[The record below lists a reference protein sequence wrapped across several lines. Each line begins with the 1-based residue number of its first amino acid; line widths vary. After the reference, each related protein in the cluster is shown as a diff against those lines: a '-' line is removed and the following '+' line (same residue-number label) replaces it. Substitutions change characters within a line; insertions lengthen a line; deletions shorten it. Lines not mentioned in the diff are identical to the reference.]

1 MENLKKMTYDLSTED
16 PRFTAALDM
25 IGRTGARSFQIRF
38 QDDEEPTV
46 WIAVAQYGVNKYD
59 VPIPKGGKDVY
70 KVAAALH
77 PVVAVLNLLDA
88 TIDGGQCTHCK
99 RPAGVTLEIE
109 PMPLQGQICWYQFDP
124 ELKTFRRGCE

>member
-1 MENLKKMTYDLSTED
+1 MED

-46 WIAVAQYGVNKYD
+46 WIAIAQYGID
-59 VPIPKGGKDVY
+59 EDEIPIPKGGKLVY
-70 KVAAALH
+70 KVAGALH
-77 PVVAVLNLLDA
+77 PFTAVMNLLDSA
-88 TIDGGQCTHCK
+88 VDGGTCTHCN
-99 RPAGVTLEIE
+99 RPTAVSGEID
-109 PMPLQGQICWYQFDP
+109 PMPMQGQICWYQFDP